1 MSGTLERFTLD
12 NGLRVVVT
20 TDSAAPVVAMSTH
33 YDIGFRTEPE
43 GRSGFAHLFEHIM
56 FRGSANVPDGKF
68 SATLARV
75 GGGGDASTSLDQ
87 TNFHLTVPT
96 NAFEVALFLESDRMG
111 WPLLTEEAHRAECEV
126 VKEETR
132 LRITNQPK
140 ASLVGQWW
148 VDMRALA
155 FDGFANSHNGMGS
168 FEEIEASSAAE
179 TREFFE
185 TYYPP
190 ANAVLAIV
198 GDVGSHDVP
207 ALVDKWFGVIPA
219 RPKPAITSVAEPAIS
234 DPRRA
239 SFPDPLGT
247 SPMLAIAWRTPDPV
261 AQVADHGAMVILTE
275 LLVGGEDGRL
285 VRRLLSEEKVATS
298 VAGFVEFFG
307 HQFVARD
314 PMLMC
319 LNVHH
324 AGADADRLLGL
335 VDEEIAALDRT
346 LDESALGRA
355 TTTVVLRWLQLID
368 NFTTRAVY
376 AGGLE
381 LIWGR
386 AELIDEMAQI
396 FRRVTLADIFR
407 VAQNWLTP
415 QTRSAIEYI
424 PKRESDS

>member
-1 MSGTLERFTLD
+1 MLERFTLD
-12 NGLRVVVT
+12 NGLRVVVSA
-20 TDSAAPVVAMSTH
+20 DSAAPVVAMSTH

-56 FRGSANVPDGKF
+56 FRGSANVADGEF
-68 SATLARV
+68 SRLLSRV

-96 NAFEVALFLESDRMG
+96 NAWEVALFLESDRMG

-140 ASLVGQWW
+140 VSLVGQWW

-155 FDGFANSHNGMGS
+155 FDGFANAHNGMGS

-185 TYYPP
+185 AYYPP

-198 GDVGSHDVP
+198 GDVGGYDVP
-207 ALVDKWFGVIPA
+207 ALVDKWFGSIPG
-219 RPKPAITSVAEPAIS
+219 RPNTPVADVAEPPIS
-234 DPRRA
+234 SPRRA
-239 SFPDPLGT
+239 SYLDPLGT
-247 SPMLAIAWRTPDPV
+247 SPMLALGWRTPDPV
-261 AQVADHGAMVILTE
+261 GQLVDHAAMVILTE

-285 VRRLLSEEKVATS
+285 VRRLIAEERVATS

-324 AGADADRLLGL
+324 PGSDPERLLAL
-335 VDEEIAALDRT
+335 VDDEIASLGSTLNEDALRQ
-346 LDESALGRA
+346 AA
-355 TTTVVLRWLQLID
+355 TTVVLRWLQLID

-386 AELIDEMAQI
+386 AELVDEMADV
-396 FRRVTLADIFR
+396 FHGVSLDDVVR
-407 VAQNWLTP
+407 VAREWLTP
-415 QTRSAIEYI
+415 QSRSAIEYQ
-424 PKRESDS
+424 PG

>member
-1 MSGTLERFTLD
+1 MERFTLD
-12 NGLRVVVT
+12 NGLRVVVIP
-20 TDSAAPVVAMSTH
+20 DSAAPVVAMSTH

-56 FRGSANVPDGKF
+56 FRGSANVPDGEF
-68 SATLARV
+68 SAHLSRV

-96 NAFEVALFLESDRMG
+96 NAWEVALFLESDRMG

-168 FEEIEASSAAE
+168 FDEIEASSANE
-179 TREFFE
+179 TRQFFE
-185 TYYPP
+185 AYYSP

-198 GDVGSHDVP
+198 GDVGSHDVRT
-207 ALVDKWFGVIPA
+207 LVDKWFGAIPA
-219 RPKPAITSVAEPAIS
+219 RPKTPIADVAEPPIS
-234 DPRRA
+234 SPRRA
-239 SFPDPLGT
+239 SYSDPLGT

-261 AQVADHGAMVILTE
+261 ARVADHAAMVILTE
-275 LLVGGEDGRL
+275 LLVGAEDGRL
-285 VRRLLSEEKVATS
+285 VRRLTSEERVATS
-298 VAGFVEFFG
+298 IVGFVEFFG

-319 LNVHH
+319 VNVHDGGSDPDH
-324 AGADADRLLGL
+324 LLAL
-335 VDEEIAALDRT
+335 VDDEISKLGST
-346 LDESALGRA
+346 LDEAALQRAA
-355 TTTVVLRWLQLID
+355 TTIVLRWLQLID

-386 AELIDEMAQI
+386 AELVDEMS
-396 FRRVTLADIFR
+396 DIFR
-407 VAQNWLTP
+407 GVSLDDVVRVAREWLTP
-415 QTRSAIEYI
+415 QSRSAVEYR
-424 PKRESDS
+424 PGKVA